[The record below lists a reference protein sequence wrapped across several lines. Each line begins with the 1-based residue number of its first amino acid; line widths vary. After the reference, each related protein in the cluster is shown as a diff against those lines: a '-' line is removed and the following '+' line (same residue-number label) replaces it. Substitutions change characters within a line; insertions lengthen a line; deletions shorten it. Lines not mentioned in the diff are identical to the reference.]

1 MKETA
6 LSAKKEVVVAGAR
19 RLTSHLIGIWRDRA
33 SVLSNII
40 MVTDV
45 MGVELGPLL
54 LWMQEMMVIWGSKLR
69 RAILQTCVVACIAA
83 LLLWISA
90 FLYGAFYSSYMPA
103 VSFATPVHFIFR
115 SDCESRDELCSFPVA
130 NVSFL
135 RDGREKV
142 LFPGTPYSITLDLDL
157 PESPTN
163 QQLGMFIVTMTTYA
177 NGGKAL
183 MTATK
188 SAMLHYRSWLLQTM
202 ETLFFAPFFLAR
214 FVEQKQLMEVVL
226 FLDYQQDAYTPTI
239 GAVIEIQIKRIE
251 IYSAFLRIH
260 AHFTGLRY
268 LLYNYPFLSAV
279 LGISSNFAFLTV
291 LVLFSYLQ
299 WAWSTGE
306 IQPIRVQQVDIEED
320 SELQYQDSQGSRT
333 PIQGDDGWHVDD
345 SKTVSE
351 RHDYEPTRTREE
363 VQIETLAQRE
373 EPSEENVDVAKSLDT
388 IDRDEKCEGDVIKRA
403 PEQGRVVT

>member
-1 MKETA
+1 
-6 LSAKKEVVVAGAR
+6 
-19 RLTSHLIGIWRDRA
+19 
-33 SVLSNII
+33 

-45 MGVELGPLL
+45 TGLELGPLL
-54 LWMQEMMVIWGSKLR
+54 LWLQEMVVIWGSKVR
-69 RAILQTCVVACIAA
+69 RAILQTCVVACMAA

-115 SDCESRDELCSFPVA
+115 SDCESRNELCSFPVA

-135 RDGREKV
+135 RDGRDKV

-157 PESPTN
+157 PESLTN

-183 MTATK
+183 LTATK
-188 SAMLHYRSWLLQTM
+188 SAMLHYRSWLLQIM
-202 ETLFFAPFFLAR
+202 ETLFFAPLFLTR
-214 FVEQKQLMEVVL
+214 LVEQKQLMEVLL
-226 FLDYQQDAYTPTI
+226 FSNYQQDAYLPTI

-251 IYSAFLRIH
+251 IYSAFLRVH

-279 LGISSNFAFLTV
+279 LGISSNFVFLTV

-306 IQPIRVQQVDIEED
+306 NQPIRVQQVDIEEE
-320 SELQYQDSQGSRT
+320 SELQYQDSQSSRT
-333 PIQGDDGWHVDD
+333 PIQGNDGWRVEG
-345 SKTVSE
+345 SETVSE
-351 RHDYEPTRTREE
+351 PHGEEATWTREE
-363 VQIETLAQRE
+363 VRIETLARRE
-373 EPSEENVDVAKSLDT
+373 EPSEENVDAAKRLDNV
-388 IDRDEKCEGDVIKRA
+388 DREEECEGDVVKSA
-403 PEQGRVVT
+403 PEQERVVT